1 MKKIAAV
8 VGLAAGALA
17 VAALAGV
24 GLPEQAHGDAGVTRT
39 ITVTGNGVV
48 KAKPDRAGF
57 SFGVDSRAATAAE
70 ASAENARSMRR
81 LIAALKAAGVTEEHL
96 QTQQVSVWPQTD
108 GDGRVTGYTANGSI
122 SAETSIAEAGPVVD
136 AATTAGANTVSGPS
150 LTLSDSNAHE
160 AQALKNAVADARRK
174 AEALADASNASL
186 GQVVKVVEG
195 SAFQPVPM
203 YDRAAVAK
211 DAGAPIEPGTV
222 DTTASV
228 TVTFSMA

>member
-1 MKKIAAV
+1 MKKIATIA
-8 VGLAAGALA
+8 GLAAGGLAL
-17 VAALAGV
+17 AALAGV
-24 GLPEQAHGDAGVTRT
+24 GLPEKAHGDAGITRT
-39 ITVTGNGVV
+39 ITVTGEGTV

-57 SFGVDSRAATAAE
+57 SFGVDSRAATAQE
-70 ASAENARSMRR
+70 ASADNARAMRR
-81 LIAALKAAGVTEEHL
+81 LIAALKAAGVADERI

-108 GDGRVTGYTANGSI
+108 GDGKVTGYTANGSV
-122 SAETSIAEAGPVVD
+122 SAETSIADAGSVVD

-150 LTLSDSNAHE
+150 LTLSDSNAQE

-174 AEALADASNASL
+174 ANALADASKASL
-186 GQVVKVVEG
+186 GEVVKVVEG
-195 SAFQPVPM
+195 SAAQPVPM
-203 YDRAAVAK
+203 FERAAVAK